1 MEKTITKFGDTEIKK
16 QKFCQHKRPIL
27 IANIDVNKI
36 VVSNKNEF
44 KYFIDYE
51 KR

>member
-1 MEKTITKFGDTEIKK
+1 MEKTITRFGDTEIKK
-16 QKFCQHKRPIL
+16 QKFYQHKIPIL

-36 VVSNKNEF
+36 VVSNKSDF